1 MDRAPLR
8 EGGVRLW
15 ISTLG
20 ASLDDGSAGE
30 ARYEEDLPLCCRG
43 EAASFVRDGSGEPGD
58 DFQCPVCGAVWQL
71 PMAVEPEF
79 DAFTY
84 RPPDESQGAA

>member
-1 MDRAPLR
+1 MDRTPLR

-20 ASLDDGSAGE
+20 SSLDDGSTGE
-30 ARYEEDLPLCCRG
+30 TRYEEDLPLCCRSEAARNGAG
-43 EAASFVRDGSGEPGD
+43 EADTFE
-58 DFQCPVCGAVWQL
+58 CGACGVVWRVPQ
-71 PMAVEPEF
+71 PVEPEL

-84 RPPDESQGAA
+84 RSPEQSEGAA